1 MVVEVVVETALLLL
15 VHQTLDLLAV
25 VLNPMV
31 LIHHLQLH
39 KDMLAVV
46 VAKLETMV
54 ETVVVL
60 DQQQGMFPAVLVM
73 V

>member
-1 MVVEVVVETALLLL
+1 MVVEVVVETLLLL
-15 VHQTLDLLAV
+15 LHHQTLDLLAV

-31 LIHHLQLH
+31 LIHHLHLH

-46 VAKLETMV
+46 VANLETMV

-60 DQQQGMFPAVLVM
+60 DQQQEQFPAVLVM